1 MCNDDG
7 MVVSVCK
14 EHEEQGERVV
24 MVAIE
29 EKRATSIGIVTHSMV
44 AKSMWTQIEVVWK
57 TKKMWDD
64 NLKSDNK
71 YWNQDSLD
79 GCKINVNRT
88 EHQ

>member
-44 AKSMWTQIEVVWK
+44 AKSM
-57 TKKMWDD
+57 
-64 NLKSDNK
+64 
-71 YWNQDSLD
+71 
-79 GCKINVNRT
+79 
-88 EHQ
+88 